1 MKHASIGF
9 TEVNIPL
16 FTDKMDAMMDE
27 WCPSRQVPVL
37 HDGPLVLWD
46 SLAICEYLADKEG
59 GNYLWPQ
66 DSTTRA
72 RARAMSAEMHSGFE
86 SMRSTM
92 PMNCRRIVNG
102 FEPNLETRIDINRVV
117 QLFEDALQESG
128 GPWLFGD
135 YSVVDAMYAPVVS
148 RFNTYQIQ
156 LPFESAQYA
165 KRVLE
170 DLHMQAWYAAAANEK
185 QVLEQSEVP
194 DAETV

>member
-37 HDGPLVLWD
+37 HDGPLVLRD
-46 SLAICEYLADKEG
+46 SLAICEYLVDKEG
-59 GNYLWPQ
+59 GVYLWPQ
-66 DSTTRA
+66 DGTTRA
-72 RARAMSAEMHSGFE
+72 RARAISAEMHSGFE
-86 SMRSTM
+86 SMSSTM

-165 KRVLE
+165 KRVLD

>member
-59 GNYLWPQ
+59 GIYLWPQ

-86 SMRSTM
+86 FMRSTM

-148 RFNTYQIQ
+148 RFNTYKIQ